1 MSSEI
6 FESVRQGAAHVMKQA
21 RSVSID
27 AVALEALVRSRDLL
41 EPSIQLN
48 PNDYYVGA
56 PEDTAAYVL
65 TLDAINFGSG
75 YFPYLAKRPGH
86 SGYFTIASSLREN
99 WETEGPWD
107 AHRLAATSAD
117 DCARVMDQNPG
128 VPEVAELMSL
138 FSRALND
145 LGEFLLNHFDGDA
158 TGPIVAANRSA
169 ARLAEILIEMPLYR
183 DVSHYAGFEVPFYKR
198 AQKTASYSTS
208 LDELL
213 PRLIAVITDVLQS
226 DRATLFLH
234 DAETGELFSR
244 LVQGDSVNEIR
255 IPSDAGI
262 AGSVFTG
269 GETLNIPDAYAD
281 LRFNPE
287 VDKRTNY
294 RTRNILCVPSIPS
307 FPVRLRWPRT
317 IRRYSSTLRV
327 L

>member
-6 FESVRQGAAHVMKQA
+6 FENVRQGAAHVMKHA

-27 AVALEALVRSRDLL
+27 AAALEALVRSRDLL
-41 EPSIQLN
+41 APPIQLD
-48 PNDYYVGA
+48 PIDYYVGA
-56 PEDTAAYVL
+56 PEDTAAYIL

-75 YFPYLAKRPGH
+75 YFPYLTKRPGH

-107 AHRLAATSAD
+107 AHRLAATSAG

-198 AQKTASYSTS
+198 AQLTS
-208 LDELL
+208 ADLAAVFKEEGYGKFADLDQLTIFADNLVPHVLRREGVLVYDPGLAARIDAGELL
-213 PRLIAVITDVLQS
+213 EAGSPEEV
-226 DRATLFLH
+226 
-234 DAETGELFSR
+234 
-244 LVQGDSVNEIR
+244 EIR
-255 IPSDAGI
+255 AAAVHAVECCVGLLRKAEVKITARQLD
-262 AGSVFTG
+262 
-269 GETLNIPDAYAD
+269 TLLWTRGQLAAMKAHPRHRA
-281 LRFNPE
+281 RT
-287 VDKRTNY
+287 TNY
-294 RTRNILCVPSIPS
+294 
-307 FPVRLRWPRT
+307 
-317 IRRYSSTLRV
+317 
-327 L
+327 